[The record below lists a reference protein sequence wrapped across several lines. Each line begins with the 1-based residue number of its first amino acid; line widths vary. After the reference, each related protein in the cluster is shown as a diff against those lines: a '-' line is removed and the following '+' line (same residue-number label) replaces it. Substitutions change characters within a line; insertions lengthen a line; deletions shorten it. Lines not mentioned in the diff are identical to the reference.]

1 MRRTIYTK
9 FLLGY
14 VLFAAISIFFIS
26 YRYEEN
32 ILESEISASALS
44 LYNQVNG
51 ISDYYSNTHYNIY
64 ADEKEHDYNT
74 EIKTF
79 MLPVDTSL
87 WIISNNGMVLY
98 SSDERTIGLN
108 IGEFTNYFDN
118 NYYTTTDFGGLTTE
132 EVISVYSPI
141 VNTYK
146 TYGYVVMNQ
155 KLSSVTASYAPVYN
169 YIYAT
174 LLFTLLF
181 SLVILI
187 IFHFNIFRPFRKLK
201 KAAAEYAKG
210 NFDYQCPKIN
220 SEDELTDMAEK
231 LSFLA
236 KEMKETDNTQ
246 KKFIANISHDF
257 RSPLTSI
264 KGYIEAILDGTIP
277 PELHEKYLNIL
288 LFETERLNK
297 LTGSLLLLNT
307 WDSKQIKLDLSDFDL
322 VPLTRN
328 IVASFE
334 GQCSKK
340 KITLDVLF
348 GSKSYMVN
356 ADQMKIQQV
365 LYNLID
371 NAIKFSHN
379 NSSINISITDKN
391 DKVFVSVKDAG
402 IGIPK
407 DNLNKIWERFY
418 KTDLSR
424 GKDKTGTGLGL
435 SIVKEVITSHSEN
448 INVISTEG
456 VGTEFIFTLQK
467 SKKTLLPIISS

>member
-1 MRRTIYTK
+1 MRKTIYFK
-9 FLLGY
+9 FLAGY
-14 VLFAAISIFFIS
+14 AIFALLSLIFVG
-26 YRYEEN
+26 YNYEHN
-32 ILESEISASALS
+32 ILDKEISASALS

-51 ISDYYSNTHYNIY
+51 VSGYYSDNYYNIY
-64 ADEKEHDYNT
+64 ADESDHDYT
-74 EIKTF
+74 RDIKSF
-79 MLPVDTSL
+79 MLPSDTSM
-87 WIISNNGMVLY
+87 WIISNNGMILY
-98 SSDERTIGLN
+98 SSDKKDVGLN
-108 IGEFTNYFDN
+108 IGELTDYFDAN
-118 NYYTTTDFGGLTTE
+118 FYTTTDFGGITDET
-132 EVISVYSPI
+132 VISVYSPI
-141 VNTYK
+141 INTYK
-146 TYGYVVMNQ
+146 TYGYVIMNRN
-155 KLSSVTASYAPVYN
+155 LSSVASSMAPISN
-169 YIYAT
+169 YIYSM
-174 LLFTLLF
+174 LLF
-181 SLVILI
+181 SLLFSLAILLV
-187 IFHFNIFRPFRKLK
+187 FHFTLYRPLRKIN
-201 KAAAEYAKG
+201 KAASEYAKG
-210 NFDYQCPKIN
+210 NFDYEGLKIN
-220 SEDELTDMAEK
+220 SQDELGDTAQK
-231 LSFLA
+231 LNFMA
-236 KEMKETDNTQ
+236 KEMKETDDTQ

-264 KGYIEAILDGTIP
+264 KGYIEAMLDGTIP
-277 PELHEKYLNIL
+277 PELYEKYLNIL

-297 LTGSLLLLNT
+297 LTGSLLTLNT
-307 WDSKQIKLDLSDFDL
+307 WDAKGTKLDLTDFDI
-322 VPLTRN
+322 VPVTRN

-391 DKVFVSVKDAG
+391 DKIFVSVKDSG

-435 SIVKEVITSHSEN
+435 SIVKEVITSHGEN

-467 SKKTLLPIISS
+467 SKKSLLPLVSS

>member
-1 MRRTIYTK
+1 MHKTIYFK
-9 FLLGY
+9 LLTGY
-14 VLFAAISIFFIS
+14 IIFALLSLAFIS
-26 YRYEEN
+26 YNYEEN
-32 ILESEISASALS
+32 ILYKEISASAMS

-51 ISDYYSNTHYNIY
+51 ISGYYSENHYNIY
-64 ADEKEHDYNT
+64 ADKADHDYNAD
-74 EIKTF
+74 IKSF
-79 MLPVDTSL
+79 MLPSDTSL
-87 WIISNNGMVLY
+87 WIISNNGMILY
-98 SSDERTIGLN
+98 SSDKKMTGRN
-108 IGEFTNYFDN
+108 IGELTDYFDAN
-118 NYYTTTDFGGLTTE
+118 FYTATDFGGITSE
-132 EVISVYSPI
+132 EVVSVYSPI
-141 VNTYK
+141 TNTYK
-146 TYGYVVMNQ
+146 TYGYIIMN
-155 KLSSVTASYAPVYN
+155 KNISSIVSGMAPISN
-169 YIYAT
+169 YIYGMFLT
-174 LLFTLLF
+174 LLLF
-181 SLVILI
+181 SLVILA
-187 IFHFNIFRPFRKLK
+187 IFHLSIYVPLRKIRL
-201 KAAAEYAKG
+201 AASEYAKG
-210 NFDYQCPKIN
+210 NFDYKGLKIH
-220 SEDELTDMAEK
+220 SKDELGDMAQK
-231 LSFLA
+231 LNFMA
-236 KEMKETDNTQ
+236 DEMRETDDMQ

-264 KGYIEAILDGTIP
+264 KGYIEAMLDGTIP
-277 PELHEKYLNIL
+277 PELYEKYLNIL

-297 LTGSLLLLNT
+297 LTGSLLTLNT
-307 WDSKQIKLDLSDFDL
+307 WDAKGTKLDFSEFDI
-322 VPLTRN
+322 VGLTRN

-340 KITLDVLF
+340 KITLDMLF

-391 DKVFVSVKDAG
+391 DKIFVSVKDYG

-407 DNLNKIWERFY
+407 DNLGKIWERFY

-435 SIVKEVITSHSEN
+435 SIVKEVITSHGEN

-467 SKKTLLPIISS
+467 SKKSLLPLVSS

>member
-1 MRRTIYTK
+1 MKKTIYLK

-14 VLFAAISIFFIS
+14 IIFAAMSIFFIS
-26 YRYEEN
+26 YQYERN
-32 ILESEISASALS
+32 ILESEISASAMS

-51 ISDYYSNTHYNIY
+51 ISDYYSDNYYNIY
-64 ADEKEHDYNT
+64 SDENDHDYN
-74 EIKTF
+74 KDVKGF
-79 MLPVDTSL
+79 MLPSDTTL
-87 WIISNNGMVLY
+87 WIISNSGKILY
-98 SSDERTIGLN
+98 SSRIRDVGLN
-108 IGEFTNYFDN
+108 IGDLSAYFDASF
-118 NYYTTTDFGGLTTE
+118 YTTTDFNGIIQE
-132 EVISVYSPI
+132 ESVSVYSPI
-141 VNTYK
+141 INTYK
-146 TYGYVVMNQ
+146 TYGYIVMN
-155 KLSSVTASYAPVYN
+155 KTLSSVESSFAPVSN
-169 YIYAT
+169 YIYIT
-174 LLFTLLF
+174 LLITLSF
-181 SLVILI
+181 SLVFLI
-187 IFHFNIFRPFRKLK
+187 IFHFSLYRPLK
-201 KAAAEYAKG
+201 KITKAAGEYAKG
-210 NFDYQCPKIN
+210 NFDYEGLKIN
-220 SEDELTDMAEK
+220 SEDELGDMAQK
-231 LSFLA
+231 LRFMA
-236 KEMKETDNTQ
+236 REMKETDNNQ

-264 KGYIEAILDGTIP
+264 KGYIEAMLDGTIP

-307 WDSKQIKLDLSDFDL
+307 WDSKGTKLDLSDFDL

-340 KITLDVLF
+340 KITLNVLF
-348 GSKSYMVN
+348 GSKSYIVN

-379 NSSINISITDKN
+379 NSAIDISITDKN
-391 DKVFVSVKDAG
+391 DKIFVSIKDFG

-407 DNLNKIWERFY
+407 DSLNKIWDRFY

-435 SIVKEVITSHSEN
+435 SIVKEVITSHNEN

-467 SKKTLLPIISS
+467 SKKPLLPIVAS

>member
-1 MRRTIYTK
+1 MRKTIYFK
-9 FLLGY
+9 FLAGY
-14 VLFAAISIFFIS
+14 AIFALLSLIFVG
-26 YRYEEN
+26 YNYEHN
-32 ILESEISASALS
+32 ILNKEISASALS

-51 ISDYYSNTHYNIY
+51 VSGYYSDNYYNIY
-64 ADEKEHDYNT
+64 ADESDHDYT
-74 EIKTF
+74 RDIKSF
-79 MLPVDTSL
+79 MLPSDTSM
-87 WIISNNGMVLY
+87 WIISNNGMILY
-98 SSDERTIGLN
+98 SSDKKEVGLN
-108 IGEFTNYFDN
+108 IGELTDYFDAN
-118 NYYTTTDFGGLTTE
+118 FYTTTDFGGITDET
-132 EVISVYSPI
+132 VISVYSPI
-141 VNTYK
+141 INTYK
-146 TYGYVVMNQ
+146 TYGYVIMNRN
-155 KLSSVTASYAPVYN
+155 LSSVASSMAPISN
-169 YIYAT
+169 YIYSM
-174 LLFTLLF
+174 LLF
-181 SLVILI
+181 SLLFSLTILLV
-187 IFHFNIFRPFRKLK
+187 FHFTLYRPLRKIN
-201 KAAAEYAKG
+201 KAASEYAKG
-210 NFDYQCPKIN
+210 NFDYEGLKIN
-220 SEDELTDMAEK
+220 SQDELGDTAQK
-231 LSFLA
+231 LNFMA
-236 KEMKETDNTQ
+236 KEMKETDDTQ

-264 KGYIEAILDGTIP
+264 KGYIEAMLDGTIP
-277 PELHEKYLNIL
+277 PELYEKYLNIL

-297 LTGSLLLLNT
+297 LTGSLLTLNT
-307 WDSKQIKLDLSDFDL
+307 WDAKGTKLDLTDFDI
-322 VPLTRN
+322 VPVSRN

-379 NSSINISITDKN
+379 NSNINISITDKN
-391 DKVFVSVKDAG
+391 DKIFVSVKDSG

-435 SIVKEVITSHSEN
+435 SIVKEVITSHGEN

-467 SKKTLLPIISS
+467 SKKSLLPLVSS

>member
-1 MRRTIYTK
+1 MKKTIYTK
-9 FLLGY
+9 FLAGFLI
-14 VLFAAISIFFIS
+14 FIASAILFIS
-26 YRYEEN
+26 YRYN
-32 ILESEISASALS
+32 KNVLKSEISAAAMS

-51 ISDYYSNTHYNIY
+51 ISQYYSDNYYNIY
-64 ADEKEHDYNT
+64 ADSKEHDYNGD
-74 EIKTF
+74 IKSF
-79 MLPVDTSL
+79 MLPSDTTL
-87 WIISNNGMVLY
+87 WIVSNNGMIMY
-98 SSDERTIGLN
+98 SSNKREVGLN
-108 IGEFTNYFDN
+108 IGDLSAYFHAN
-118 NYYTTTDFGGLTTE
+118 FYTTTAFDDISDE
-132 EVISVYSPI
+132 KVVSVYSPI

-146 TYGYVVMNQ
+146 TYGYVVMN
-155 KLSSVTASYAPVYN
+155 KTISSIKASCAPVLN
-169 YIYAT
+169 YIYIT
-174 LLFTLLF
+174 LLLALTF

-187 IFHFNIFRPFRKLK
+187 VFHFNVYRPVKKLS
-201 KAAAEYAKG
+201 KAAGEYAKG
-210 NFDYQCPKIN
+210 NFDYEGLKIN
-220 SEDELTDMAEK
+220 SKDELGDIAEK
-231 LSFLA
+231 LKFMA
-236 KEMKETDNTQ
+236 AEMKETDNTQ

-277 PELHEKYLNIL
+277 PELYEKYLNIL

-307 WDSKQIKLDLSDFDL
+307 WDAKGTKLDLSDFDL

-328 IVASFE
+328 IVATFE

-356 ADQMKIQQV
+356 GDQTKIQQV

-379 NSSINISITDKN
+379 SSSINISITDKN
-391 DKVFVSVKDAG
+391 EKIFVSVKDSG

-407 DNLNKIWERFY
+407 DNLNKIWDRFY

-435 SIVKEVITSHSEN
+435 SIVKEVITCHGEN

-467 SKKTLLPIISS
+467 SKKPLLPIVSP